1 MATGTLIYEGKAKK
15 IYTTGHPDEVLQ
27 YFKDDATAFN
37 AQKRGTIVEK
47 GIINNKVS
55 ERLFRLLE
63 QSGVPTHFVERK
75 SDREMLTKKV
85 TIVPVEVVVRNV
97 VAGSL
102 AKRLGLKEGDR
113 IHPPIVEWYYKND
126 ALGDPL
132 VADDHVRLLK
142 LATPEQLTE
151 IRRLALKVN
160 GVLQPFFAER
170 RMWQFV
176 LAIEGLKDTCEHF
189 NIPIVSG
196 NVSFYN
202 ETNGLSI
209 YPTPMLGM
217 VGLIEEAAR
226 AMTQWFRD
234 DGDAIVLLGQT
245 RDDLGGSEYLKV
257 LQHREQGSPPLLNL
271 DTEKALHA
279 FALKVIHGAIG
290 RSGPV
295 ARTGG
300 RDGPEIPTAEIG
312 REH

>member
-15 IYTTGHPDEVLQ
+15 IFTTGHPDEVLQ

-102 AKRLGLKEGDR
+102 AKRLGLKEGEA
-113 IHPPIVEWYYKND
+113 ILPPIVEWYYKND

-132 VADDHVRLLK
+132 IADDHVRLLN
-142 LATPEQLTE
+142 LATPEQLVE

-160 GVLQPFFAER
+160 SVLQPFFAER
-170 RMWQFV
+170 RMILVDFKLEFGLHNGRLM
-176 LAIEGLKDTCEHF
+176 LADEISPDTCRFWDQATKESMDKDRF
-189 NIPIVSG
+189 RKD
-196 NVSFYN
+196 
-202 ETNGLSI
+202 
-209 YPTPMLGM
+209 LGK
-217 VGLIEEAAR
+217 IEEAYHE
-226 AMTQWFRD
+226 
-234 DGDAIVLLGQT
+234 VLKRVCG
-245 RDDLGGSEYLKV
+245 
-257 LQHREQGSPPLLNL
+257 
-271 DTEKALHA
+271 
-279 FALKVIHGAIG
+279 
-290 RSGPV
+290 
-295 ARTGG
+295 
-300 RDGPEIPTAEIG
+300 
-312 REH
+312 